1 MVGFAKNFRSVEP
14 LTSKIPVDSREGG
27 TKQLG
32 DPAKRGC
39 IRGPRD
45 VEASSAPA
53 SDSPRSC
60 VRAEN
65 KASRRF
71 SAEDIPE
78 SLPQEALLI
87 SVTRA

>member
-1 MVGFAKNFRSVEP
+1 M
-14 LTSKIPVDSREGG
+14 
-27 TKQLG
+27 G
-32 DPAKRGC
+32 DPPRRGC

-60 VRAEN
+60 VRAGN

-71 SAEDIPE
+71 SAEDILE
-78 SLPQEALLI
+78 RLPKEALLI